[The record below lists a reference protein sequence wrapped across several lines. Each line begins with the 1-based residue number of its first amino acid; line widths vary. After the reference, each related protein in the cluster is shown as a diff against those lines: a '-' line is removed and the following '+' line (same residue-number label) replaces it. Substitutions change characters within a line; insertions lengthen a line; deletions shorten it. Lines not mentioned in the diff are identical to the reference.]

1 MKERVKKIR
10 RYDGHRVN
18 SARVCISVPKKLKK
32 QMDKFLKDHPE
43 EFTNWSRLASR
54 AFRRFLEKKG
64 AISAEE
70 KTNPKTTR

>member
-1 MKERVKKIR
+1 MKKRVEKIR

-18 SARVCISVPKKLKK
+18 SARVCISVPKKLKR
-32 QMDKFLKDHPE
+32 QMAKFQKDNPDQ
-43 EFTNWSRLASR
+43 FTNWSRLASR

-70 KTNPKTTR
+70 KTDRKTTG